1 MEHWNTT
8 HFSKENHGFFAFLK
22 WAMDGH
28 GRPWTSWPG
37 QGRMASAMTQL
48 KMVLLRHAPRK
59 KSWVNW

>member
-1 MEHWNTT
+1 MEH
-8 HFSKENHGFFAFLK
+8 HSFFKGKSSLFRFFE
-22 WAMDGH
+22 MGH
-28 GRPWTSWPG
+28 EWPWPLGPPLG